1 MGIKLMVEKTLKMK
15 QWEEAS
21 KDLGAKDTVYVSET
35 EGGVPVTKAEE
46 ITSKNRARLEPL
58 KEFISAPF
66 QFLGN
71 IAVPGGAP
79 FGKDNPLI
87 ADQASLDARA
97 AELENMKT
105 YRNKRDKVASD
116 IAMLIH
122 DMNIKNPDPSQ
133 EEILGFENDI
143 NKYVTSMGLSQK
155 DFASIN
161 PSTILLE
168 DEFGFYSSTP
178 NPYPA
183 IETTQEMAAGI
194 YGGLKGYK
202 YGSLGV
208 DAFGNVFKYGMKGAS
223 DRFKKG
229 RARMLR
235 TKNVPG
241 PWWAKALGVIAGGSV
256 GVGIADY
263 GYETELDI
271 LNKAGQ
277 AKNWLELSDNKMTQ
291 AIGNLIPEALTFG
304 PTGINRPEQKER
316 LTGALKDMAVDAAFT
331 SAFFGIR
338 PVYYGLR
345 QFTGGQV
352 FKMFKPR
359 AGAGVATG
367 QDILAAEQRLL
378 TSGKFNDFY
387 RVNQGLIDETDPAV
401 QKFIAASIKPEQEVA
416 LHIPMVGKG
425 LTSILRSPLFNFMR
439 PIDLKMPLNTTADVL
454 PPLNKVPGTFIQ
466 RSDVGSPLLAGGVKM
481 FGRAPVLGGGIYQ
494 NKAQQ
499 MDSYMDLG
507 ESIIQKL
514 TFAPLINVTEHGVKI
529 KDLGHR
535 AARGFRDAA
544 YKKQMN
550 LLDTARRYGA
560 VVDDSTFVN
569 AAKKMYD
576 RGLRQRQI
584 VPGDTSRGYGTPENI
599 RIKKEIPEPFMD
611 FLERQVLAPG
621 KAGARDIEM
630 YYGLRQQ
637 MDQLYK
643 KWMKNSDGESQAD
656 ILNLY
661 KAWEADIGKLSKSGI
676 SDVERL
682 WADYET
688 FVSNGMLMFGTKAGK
703 AMTGGV
709 ERLGMTINQV
719 DTKRQANNLFN
730 TVVDMAKADPA
741 TAAQN
746 LVTMKNIVG
755 DKAYYEGL
763 GIYLN
768 QAFNNSIVTKEGAE
782 LFDGAAFKRA
792 LGLGKDNPL
801 ADLFKKALPGPQVS
815 KLVVRDQRTGIIH
828 EFDDANFNEG
838 LRMVNVEFAE
848 GITERQLR
856 QLPTQKDLADFAT
869 LMEAAAKN
877 GIPEISTFMARRAV
891 MGGIRSGIS
900 AALPTSA
907 LGIKAKTYGGL
918 GALGAATG
926 WVVPAALAFGVRY
939 MGKIMTNPVTLN
951 VYKNILD
958 STLPEQTLLSN
969 FARIVRLMPEEWKEF
984 DRELAEVENDQRYR
998 EEVGKNVAQ
1007 PLTLYEQMKDAA
1019 GQIGDAG
1026 KDILDKT
1033 KGLDSPALDL
1043 INRIKQPAPAE
1054 SIFADEAAA
1063 FDSSS
1068 VGSSILNNPIMN
1080 PSAAASLYEGDL
1092 DQALANQAAPRMAAK
1107 GGIISLV

>member
-1 MGIKLMVEKTLKMK
+1 MGIKLMVEKTLKMQ
-15 QWEEAS
+15 QWEKAS
-21 KDLGAKDTVYVSET
+21 KDLGAKDTEYVAET
-35 EGGVPVTKAEE
+35 EGGIPVTKPEQIASE
-46 ITSKNRARLEPL
+46 NRAKLNPL
-58 KEFISAPF
+58 WQTVRAPF
-66 QFLGN
+66 QTLGN
-71 IAVPGGAP
+71 ILVPGGAP
-79 FGKDNPLI
+79 FGKDNPWV
-87 ADQASLDARA
+87 ADQTALDARA
-97 AELENMKT
+97 SELENMKT

-122 DMNIKNPDPSQ
+122 DMNIKNPDPSEQ
-133 EEILGFENDI
+133 EILDFEKDLDS
-143 NKYVTSMGLSQK
+143 YVRSMGLSHK
-155 DFASIN
+155 DFASVN
-161 PSTILLE
+161 PRTILLE

-178 NPYPA
+178 NPYPGVERA
-183 IETTQEMAAGI
+183 QEAVAGI

-202 YGSLGV
+202 YGKLGV
-208 DAFGNVFKYGMKGAS
+208 DAFGDVFKYGAKGAA
-223 DRFKKG
+223 DRFKAG
-229 RARMLR
+229 RNRMLKTR
-235 TKNVPG
+235 TVPG

-277 AKNWLELSDNKMTQ
+277 AKNWLELSDSKMNQ

-338 PVYYGLR
+338 PAYYYLR
-345 QFTGGQV
+345 KFIGESG
-352 FKMFKPR
+352 FRMFKPR
-359 AGAGVATG
+359 AGKGVPTG
-367 QDILAAEQRLL
+367 QEIMAAEQRLL
-378 TSGKFNDFY
+378 GSGKFNDFY
-387 RVNQGLIDETDPAV
+387 RVSEGLIDETDPAV

-416 LHIPMVGKG
+416 LHIPLIGRG
-425 LTSILRSPLFNFMR
+425 LTSVLRSPLFNFMR
-439 PIDLKMPLNTTADVL
+439 PIDLKMPLNTAADIL
-454 PPLNKVPGTFIQ
+454 PPLHKVPGTFIQ
-466 RSDVGSPLLAGGVKM
+466 RADVGSPLLAGGTKM
-481 FGRAPVLGGGIYQ
+481 FGRAPVLGGGIYN

-499 MDSYMDLG
+499 MDAYMDLG

-514 TFAPLINVTEHGVKI
+514 TFAPIINVTDHGVRI
-529 KDLGHR
+529 SDLGHR
-535 AARGFRDAA
+535 AARGFINAA
-544 YKKQMN
+544 NQKQMN
-550 LLDTARRYGA
+550 LLETARRYGA

-569 AAKKMYD
+569 AAKKMYE

-584 VPGDTSRGYGTPENI
+584 VPGDSGSE
-599 RIKKEIPEPFMD
+599 RIKKEIPEPFMN
-611 FLERQVLAPG
+611 FLEKQVLAPG

-637 MDQLYK
+637 MDELYK
-643 KWMKNSDGESQAD
+643 KWMKNADGESQAD
-656 ILNLY
+656 IINLY

-676 SDVERL
+676 PDVERL

-703 AMTGGV
+703 AMTGGI
-709 ERLGMTINQV
+709 ERVGMAINQV
-719 DTKRQANNLFN
+719 DPDRQASNLFN

-746 LVTMKNIVG
+746 LTTMRNIVG

-768 QAFNNSIVTKEGAE
+768 QAFNNSIITKEGAE

-828 EFDDANFNEG
+828 EFDNANFNEG
-838 LRMVNVEFAE
+838 LRMANVEFAE

-891 MGGIRSGIS
+891 MGGIRSGIA

-907 LGIKAKTYGGL
+907 IGIKAKTYGGL

-969 FARIVRLMPEEWKEF
+969 FARMVRLMPEEWKEF

-998 EEVGKNVAQ
+998 ETVGKQVAQ
-1007 PLTLYEQMKDAA
+1007 PMTLYEQMKDAA

-1026 KDILDKT
+1026 KNILDKT
-1033 KGLDSPALDL
+1033 YGTESPALDL
-1043 INRIKQPAPAE
+1043 IDRIKEPPPAE
-1054 SIFADEAAA
+1054 SIFADEAA

-1068 VGSSILNNPIMN
+1068 VGSSIMNNPIMN

-1107 GGIISLV
+1107 GGIISLVN

>member
-1 MGIKLMVEKTLKMK
+1 MGIKLMVEKTLKMQ
-15 QWEEAS
+15 QWEKAS
-21 KDLGAKDTVYVSET
+21 KDLGAKDTEYVAET
-35 EGGVPVTKAEE
+35 EGGIPVTKPEQIASE
-46 ITSKNRARLEPL
+46 NRAKLNPL
-58 KEFISAPF
+58 WQTVRAPF
-66 QFLGN
+66 QTLGN
-71 IAVPGGAP
+71 ILVPGGAP
-79 FGKDNPLI
+79 FGKDNPWV
-87 ADQASLDARA
+87 ADQTALDARA
-97 AELENMKT
+97 SELENMKT

-122 DMNIKNPDPSQ
+122 DMNIKNPDPSEQ
-133 EEILGFENDI
+133 EILDFEKDLDS
-143 NKYVTSMGLSQK
+143 YVRSMGLSHK
-155 DFASIN
+155 DFASVN
-161 PSTILLE
+161 PRTILLE

-178 NPYPA
+178 NPYPGVERA
-183 IETTQEMAAGI
+183 QEAVAGI

-202 YGSLGV
+202 YGKLGV
-208 DAFGNVFKYGMKGAS
+208 DAFGDVFKYGAKGAA
-223 DRFKKG
+223 DRFKAG
-229 RARMLR
+229 RNRMLKTR
-235 TKNVPG
+235 TVPG

-277 AKNWLELSDNKMTQ
+277 AKNWLELSDSKMNQ

-338 PVYYGLR
+338 PAYYGLR
-345 QFTGGQV
+345 KFIGETG
-352 FKMFKPR
+352 FRMFKPR
-359 AGAGVATG
+359 AGKGVPTG
-367 QDILAAEQRLL
+367 QEIMAAEQRLL
-378 TSGKFNDFY
+378 GSGKFNDFY
-387 RVNQGLIDETDPAV
+387 RVSEGLIDETDPAV

-416 LHIPMVGKG
+416 LHIPLIGRG
-425 LTSILRSPLFNFMR
+425 LTSVLRSPLFNFMR
-439 PIDLKMPLNTTADVL
+439 PIDLKMPLNTAADIL
-454 PPLNKVPGTFIQ
+454 PPLHKVPGTFIQ
-466 RSDVGSPLLAGGVKM
+466 RADVGSPLLAGGTKM
-481 FGRAPVLGGGIYQ
+481 FGRAPVLGGGIYN

-499 MDSYMDLG
+499 MDAYMDLG

-514 TFAPLINVTEHGVKI
+514 TFAPIINVTDHGVRI
-529 KDLGHR
+529 SDLGHR
-535 AARGFRDAA
+535 AARGFINAA
-544 YKKQMN
+544 NQKQMN
-550 LLDTARRYGA
+550 LLETARRYGA

-569 AAKKMYD
+569 AAKKMYE

-584 VPGDTSRGYGTPENI
+584 VPGDSGSE
-599 RIKKEIPEPFMD
+599 RIKKEIPEPFMN
-611 FLERQVLAPG
+611 FLEKQVLAPG

-637 MDQLYK
+637 MDELYK
-643 KWMKNSDGESQAD
+643 KWMKNADGESQAD
-656 ILNLY
+656 IINLY

-676 SDVERL
+676 PDVERL

-703 AMTGGV
+703 AMTGGI
-709 ERLGMTINQV
+709 ERVGMAINQV
-719 DTKRQANNLFN
+719 DPDRQASNLFN

-746 LVTMKNIVG
+746 LTTMRNIVG

-768 QAFNNSIVTKEGAE
+768 QAFNNSIITKEGAE

-828 EFDDANFNEG
+828 EFDNANFNEG
-838 LRMVNVEFAE
+838 LRMANVEFAE

-891 MGGIRSGIS
+891 MGGIRSGIA

-907 LGIKAKTYGGL
+907 IGIKAKTYGGL

-969 FARIVRLMPEEWKEF
+969 FARMVRLMPEEWKEF

-998 EEVGKNVAQ
+998 ETVGKQVAQ
-1007 PLTLYEQMKDAA
+1007 PMTLYEQMKDAA

-1026 KDILDKT
+1026 KNILDKT
-1033 KGLDSPALDL
+1033 YGTESPALDL
-1043 INRIKQPAPAE
+1043 IDRIKEPPPAE
-1054 SIFADEAAA
+1054 SIFADEAA

-1068 VGSSILNNPIMN
+1068 VGSSIMNNPIMN

-1107 GGIISLV
+1107 GGIISLVN

>member
-1 MGIKLMVEKTLKMK
+1 MGIKLMVEKTLKMQ
-15 QWEEAS
+15 QWEKAS
-21 KDLGAKDTVYVSET
+21 KDLGAKDTEYVAET
-35 EGGVPVTKAEE
+35 EGGIPVTKPEQIASE
-46 ITSKNRARLEPL
+46 NRAKLNPL
-58 KEFISAPF
+58 WQTVRAPF
-66 QFLGN
+66 QTLGN
-71 IAVPGGAP
+71 ILVPGGAP
-79 FGKDNPLI
+79 FGKDNPWV
-87 ADQASLDARA
+87 ADQTALDARA
-97 AELENMKT
+97 SELENMKT

-122 DMNIKNPDPSQ
+122 DMNIKNPDPSEQ
-133 EEILGFENDI
+133 EILDFEKDLDS
-143 NKYVTSMGLSQK
+143 YVRSMGLSHK
-155 DFASIN
+155 DFASVN
-161 PSTILLE
+161 PRTILLE

-178 NPYPA
+178 NPYPGVERA
-183 IETTQEMAAGI
+183 QEAVAGI

-202 YGSLGV
+202 YGKLGV
-208 DAFGNVFKYGMKGAS
+208 DAFGDVFKYGAKGAA
-223 DRFKKG
+223 DRFKAG
-229 RARMLR
+229 RNRMLKTR
-235 TKNVPG
+235 TVPG

-277 AKNWLELSDNKMTQ
+277 AKNWLELSDSKMNQ

-338 PVYYGLR
+338 PAYYGLR
-345 QFTGGQV
+345 KFIGETG
-352 FKMFKPR
+352 FRMFKPR
-359 AGAGVATG
+359 AGKGVPTG
-367 QDILAAEQRLL
+367 QEIMAAEQRLL
-378 TSGKFNDFY
+378 GSGKFNDFY
-387 RVNQGLIDETDPAV
+387 RVSEGLIDETDPAV

-416 LHIPMVGKG
+416 LHIPLIGRG
-425 LTSILRSPLFNFMR
+425 LTSVLRSPLFNFMR
-439 PIDLKMPLNTTADVL
+439 PIDLKMPLNTAADIL
-454 PPLNKVPGTFIQ
+454 PPLHKVPGTFIQ
-466 RSDVGSPLLAGGVKM
+466 RADVGSPILAGGTKM
-481 FGRAPVLGGGIYQ
+481 FGRAPVLGGGIYN

-499 MDSYMDLG
+499 MDAYMDLG

-514 TFAPLINVTEHGVKI
+514 TFAPIINVTDHGVRI
-529 KDLGHR
+529 SDLGHR
-535 AARGFRDAA
+535 AARGFINAA
-544 YKKQMN
+544 NQKQMN
-550 LLDTARRYGA
+550 LLETARRYGA

-569 AAKKMYD
+569 AAKKMYE

-584 VPGDTSRGYGTPENI
+584 VPGDSGSE
-599 RIKKEIPEPFMD
+599 RIKKEIPEPFMN
-611 FLERQVLAPG
+611 FLEKQVLAPG

-637 MDQLYK
+637 MDELYK
-643 KWMKNSDGESQAD
+643 KWMKNADGESQAD
-656 ILNLY
+656 IINLY

-676 SDVERL
+676 PDVERL

-703 AMTGGV
+703 AMTGGI
-709 ERLGMTINQV
+709 ERVGMAINQV
-719 DTKRQANNLFN
+719 DPDRQASNLFN

-746 LVTMKNIVG
+746 LTTMRNIVG

-768 QAFNNSIVTKEGAE
+768 QAFNNSIITKEGAE

-828 EFDDANFNEG
+828 EFDNANFNEG
-838 LRMVNVEFAE
+838 LRMANVEFAE

-891 MGGIRSGIS
+891 MGGIRSGIA

-907 LGIKAKTYGGL
+907 IGIKAKTYGGL

-969 FARIVRLMPEEWKEF
+969 FARMVRLMPEEWKEF

-998 EEVGKNVAQ
+998 ETVGKQVAQ
-1007 PLTLYEQMKDAA
+1007 PMTLYEQMKDAA

-1026 KDILDKT
+1026 KNILDKT
-1033 KGLDSPALDL
+1033 YGTESPALDL
-1043 INRIKQPAPAE
+1043 IDRIKEPPPAE
-1054 SIFADEAAA
+1054 SIFADEAA

-1068 VGSSILNNPIMN
+1068 VGSSIMNNPIMN

-1107 GGIISLV
+1107 GGIISLVN

>member
-1 MGIKLMVEKTLKMK
+1 MVEKTLKMQ
-15 QWEEAS
+15 QWEKAS
-21 KDLGAKDTVYVSET
+21 KDLGAKDTEYVAET
-35 EGGVPVTKAEE
+35 EGGIPVTKPEQIASE
-46 ITSKNRARLEPL
+46 NRAKLNPL
-58 KEFISAPF
+58 WQTVRAPF
-66 QFLGN
+66 QTLGN
-71 IAVPGGAP
+71 ILVPGGAP
-79 FGKDNPLI
+79 FGKDNPWV
-87 ADQASLDARA
+87 ADQTALDARA
-97 AELENMKT
+97 SELENMKT

-122 DMNIKNPDPSQ
+122 DMNIKNPDPSEQ
-133 EEILGFENDI
+133 EILDFEKDLDS
-143 NKYVTSMGLSQK
+143 YVRSMGLSHK
-155 DFASIN
+155 DFASVN
-161 PSTILLE
+161 PRTILLE

-178 NPYPA
+178 NPYPGVERA
-183 IETTQEMAAGI
+183 QEAVAGI

-202 YGSLGV
+202 YGKLGV
-208 DAFGNVFKYGMKGAS
+208 DAFGDVFKYGAKGAA
-223 DRFKKG
+223 DRFKAG
-229 RARMLR
+229 RNRMLKTR
-235 TKNVPG
+235 TVPG

-277 AKNWLELSDNKMTQ
+277 AKNWLELSDSKMNQ

-338 PVYYGLR
+338 PAYYGLR
-345 QFTGGQV
+345 KFIGETG
-352 FKMFKPR
+352 FRMFKPR
-359 AGAGVATG
+359 AGKGVPTG
-367 QDILAAEQRLL
+367 QEIMAAEQRLL
-378 TSGKFNDFY
+378 GSGKFNDFY
-387 RVNQGLIDETDPAV
+387 RVSEGLIDETDPAV

-416 LHIPMVGKG
+416 LHIPLIGRG
-425 LTSILRSPLFNFMR
+425 LTSVLRSPLFNFMR
-439 PIDLKMPLNTTADVL
+439 PIDLKMPLNTAADIL
-454 PPLNKVPGTFIQ
+454 PPLHKVPGTFIQ
-466 RSDVGSPLLAGGVKM
+466 RADVGSPLLAGGTKM
-481 FGRAPVLGGGIYQ
+481 FGRAPVLGGGIYN

-499 MDSYMDLG
+499 MDAYMDLG

-514 TFAPLINVTEHGVKI
+514 TFAPIINVTDHGVRI
-529 KDLGHR
+529 SDLGHR
-535 AARGFRDAA
+535 AARGFINAA
-544 YKKQMN
+544 NQKQMN
-550 LLDTARRYGA
+550 LLETARRYGA

-569 AAKKMYD
+569 AAKKMYE

-584 VPGDTSRGYGTPENI
+584 VPGDSGSE
-599 RIKKEIPEPFMD
+599 RIKKEIPEPFMN
-611 FLERQVLAPG
+611 FLEKQVLAPG

-637 MDQLYK
+637 MDELYK
-643 KWMKNSDGESQAD
+643 KWMKNADGESQAD
-656 ILNLY
+656 IINLY

-676 SDVERL
+676 PDVERL

-703 AMTGGV
+703 AMTGGI
-709 ERLGMTINQV
+709 ERVGMAINQV
-719 DTKRQANNLFN
+719 DPDRQASNLFN

-746 LVTMKNIVG
+746 LTTMRNIVG

-768 QAFNNSIVTKEGAE
+768 QAFNNSIITKEGAE

-828 EFDDANFNEG
+828 EFDNANFNEG
-838 LRMVNVEFAE
+838 LRMANVEFAE

-891 MGGIRSGIS
+891 MGGIRSGIA

-907 LGIKAKTYGGL
+907 IGIKAKTYGGL

-969 FARIVRLMPEEWKEF
+969 FARMVRLMPEEWKEF

-998 EEVGKNVAQ
+998 ETVGKQVAQ
-1007 PLTLYEQMKDAA
+1007 PMTLYEQMKDAA

-1026 KDILDKT
+1026 KNILDKT
-1033 KGLDSPALDL
+1033 YGTESPALDL
-1043 INRIKQPAPAE
+1043 IDRIKEPPPAE
-1054 SIFADEAAA
+1054 SIFADEAA

-1068 VGSSILNNPIMN
+1068 VGSSIMNNPIMN

-1107 GGIISLV
+1107 GGIISLVN

>member
-1 MGIKLMVEKTLKMK
+1 MVEKTLKMQ
-15 QWEEAS
+15 QWEKAS
-21 KDLGAKDTVYVSET
+21 KDLGAKDTEYVAET
-35 EGGVPVTKAEE
+35 EGGIPVTKPEQIASE
-46 ITSKNRARLEPL
+46 NRAKLNPL
-58 KEFISAPF
+58 WQTVRAPF
-66 QFLGN
+66 QTLGN
-71 IAVPGGAP
+71 ILVPGGAP
-79 FGKDNPLI
+79 FGKDNPWV
-87 ADQASLDARA
+87 ADQTALDARA
-97 AELENMKT
+97 SELENMKT

-122 DMNIKNPDPSQ
+122 DMNIKNPDPSEQ
-133 EEILGFENDI
+133 EILDFEKDLDS
-143 NKYVTSMGLSQK
+143 YVRSMGLSHK
-155 DFASIN
+155 DFASVN
-161 PSTILLE
+161 PRTILLE

-178 NPYPA
+178 NPYPGVERA
-183 IETTQEMAAGI
+183 QEAVAGI

-202 YGSLGV
+202 YGKLGV
-208 DAFGNVFKYGMKGAS
+208 DAFGDVFKYGAKGAA
-223 DRFKKG
+223 DRFKAG
-229 RARMLR
+229 RNRMLKTR
-235 TKNVPG
+235 TVPG

-277 AKNWLELSDNKMTQ
+277 AKNWLELSDSKMNQ

-338 PVYYGLR
+338 PAYYGLR
-345 QFTGGQV
+345 KFIGETG
-352 FKMFKPR
+352 FRMFKPR
-359 AGAGVATG
+359 AGKGVPTG
-367 QDILAAEQRLL
+367 QEIMAAEQRLL
-378 TSGKFNDFY
+378 GSGKFNDFY
-387 RVNQGLIDETDPAV
+387 RVSEGLIDETDPAV
-401 QKFIAASIKPEQEVA
+401 QKFIAASIKPEQEDA
-416 LHIPMVGKG
+416 LHIPLIGKG
-425 LTSILRSPLFNFMR
+425 LTSVLRSPLFNFMR
-439 PIDLKMPLNTTADVL
+439 PIDLKMPLNTAADIL
-454 PPLNKVPGTFIQ
+454 PPLHKVPGTFIQ
-466 RSDVGSPLLAGGVKM
+466 RSDVGSPLLAGGTKM
-481 FGRAPVLGGGIYQ
+481 FGRAPVLGGGIYN

-499 MDSYMDLG
+499 MDAYMDLG

-514 TFAPLINVTEHGVKI
+514 TFAPIINVTDHGVRI
-529 KDLGHR
+529 SDLGHR
-535 AARGFRDAA
+535 AARGFINAA
-544 YKKQMN
+544 NQKQMN

-569 AAKKMYD
+569 AAKKMYE

-584 VPGDTSRGYGTPENI
+584 VPGDRGSE
-599 RIKKEIPEPFMD
+599 RIKKEIPEPFMN
-611 FLERQVLAPG
+611 FLEKQVLAPG

-637 MDQLYK
+637 MDELYK
-643 KWMKNSDGESQAD
+643 KWMKNADGESQAD
-656 ILNLY
+656 IINLY

-676 SDVERL
+676 PDVERL

-703 AMTGGV
+703 AMTGGI
-709 ERLGMTINQV
+709 ERVGMAINQV
-719 DTKRQANNLFN
+719 DPDRQASNLFN

-746 LVTMKNIVG
+746 LTTMRNIVG

-768 QAFNNSIVTKEGAE
+768 QAFNNSIITKEGAE

-828 EFDDANFNEG
+828 EFDNANFNEG
-838 LRMVNVEFAE
+838 LRMANVEFAE

-891 MGGIRSGIS
+891 MGGIRSGIAS
-900 AALPTSA
+900 ALPSSA
-907 LGIKAKTYGGL
+907 LGMRRVKAA
-918 GALGAATG
+918 GAFGAVSTFTG
-926 WVVPAALAFGVRY
+926 WVTPAALAFGVRY

-969 FARIVRLMPEEWKEF
+969 FARLVRLMPEEWKEF

-998 EEVGKNVAQ
+998 ETVGKQVAQ
-1007 PLTLYEQMKDAA
+1007 PMTLYEQIKEA
-1019 GQIGDAG
+1019 GANVADTTGN
-1026 KDILDKT
+1026 ILDKT
-1033 KGLDSPALDL
+1033 KGLGYGTESPALDIL
-1043 INRIKQPAPAE
+1043 DKIKEPAPAE
-1054 SIFADEAAA
+1054 SIFADEAA

-1068 VGSSILNNPIMN
+1068 VGSSIMNNPIMN

-1107 GGIISLV
+1107 GGIISLVN

>member
-1 MGIKLMVEKTLKMK
+1 MVEKTLKMQ
-15 QWEEAS
+15 QWEKAS
-21 KDLGAKDTVYVSET
+21 KDLGAKDTEYVAET
-35 EGGVPVTKAEE
+35 EGGIPVTKPEQIASE
-46 ITSKNRARLEPL
+46 NRAKLNPL
-58 KEFISAPF
+58 WQTVRAPF
-66 QFLGN
+66 QTLGN
-71 IAVPGGAP
+71 ILVPGGAP
-79 FGKDNPLI
+79 FGKDNPWV
-87 ADQASLDARA
+87 ADQTALDARA
-97 AELENMKT
+97 SELENMKT

-122 DMNIKNPDPSQ
+122 DMNIKNPDPSEQ
-133 EEILGFENDI
+133 EILDFEKDLDS
-143 NKYVTSMGLSQK
+143 YVRSMGLSHK
-155 DFASIN
+155 DFASVN
-161 PSTILLE
+161 PRTILLE

-178 NPYPA
+178 NPYPGVERA
-183 IETTQEMAAGI
+183 QEAVAGI

-202 YGSLGV
+202 YGKLGV
-208 DAFGNVFKYGMKGAS
+208 DAFGDVFKYGAKGAA
-223 DRFKKG
+223 DRFKAG
-229 RARMLR
+229 RNRMLKTR
-235 TKNVPG
+235 TVPG

-277 AKNWLELSDNKMTQ
+277 AKNWLELSDSKMNQ

-338 PVYYGLR
+338 PAYYGLR
-345 QFTGGQV
+345 KFIGETG
-352 FKMFKPR
+352 FRMFKPR
-359 AGAGVATG
+359 AGKGVPTG
-367 QDILAAEQRLL
+367 QEIMAAEQRLL
-378 TSGKFNDFY
+378 GSGKFNDFY
-387 RVNQGLIDETDPAV
+387 RVSEGLIDETDPAV

-416 LHIPMVGKG
+416 LHIPLIGRG
-425 LTSILRSPLFNFMR
+425 LTSVLRSPLFNFMR
-439 PIDLKMPLNTTADVL
+439 PIDLKMPLNTAADIL
-454 PPLNKVPGTFIQ
+454 PPLHKVPGTFIQ
-466 RSDVGSPLLAGGVKM
+466 RADVGSPILAGGTKM
-481 FGRAPVLGGGIYQ
+481 FGRAPVLGGGIYN

-499 MDSYMDLG
+499 MDAYMDLG

-514 TFAPLINVTEHGVKI
+514 TFAPIINVTDHGVRI
-529 KDLGHR
+529 SDLGHR
-535 AARGFRDAA
+535 AARGFINAA
-544 YKKQMN
+544 NQKQMN
-550 LLDTARRYGA
+550 LLETARRYGA

-569 AAKKMYD
+569 AAKKMYE

-584 VPGDTSRGYGTPENI
+584 VPGDSGSE
-599 RIKKEIPEPFMD
+599 RIKKEIPEPFMN
-611 FLERQVLAPG
+611 FLEKQVLAPG

-637 MDQLYK
+637 MDELYK
-643 KWMKNSDGESQAD
+643 KWMKNADGESQAD
-656 ILNLY
+656 IINLY

-676 SDVERL
+676 PDVERL

-703 AMTGGV
+703 AMTGGI
-709 ERLGMTINQV
+709 ERVGMAINQV
-719 DTKRQANNLFN
+719 DPDRQASNLFN

-746 LVTMKNIVG
+746 LTTMRNIVG

-768 QAFNNSIVTKEGAE
+768 QAFNNSIITKEGAE

-828 EFDDANFNEG
+828 EFDNANFNEG
-838 LRMVNVEFAE
+838 LRMANVEFAE

-891 MGGIRSGIS
+891 MGGIRSGIA

-907 LGIKAKTYGGL
+907 IGIKAKTYGGL

-969 FARIVRLMPEEWKEF
+969 FARMVRLMPEEWKEF

-998 EEVGKNVAQ
+998 ETVGKQVAQ
-1007 PLTLYEQMKDAA
+1007 PMTLYEQMKDAA

-1026 KDILDKT
+1026 KNILDKT
-1033 KGLDSPALDL
+1033 YGTESPALDL
-1043 INRIKQPAPAE
+1043 IDRIKEPPPAE
-1054 SIFADEAAA
+1054 SIFADEAA

-1068 VGSSILNNPIMN
+1068 VGSSIMNNPIMN

-1107 GGIISLV
+1107 GGIISLVN

>member
-15 QWEEAS
+15 QWEKAS
-21 KDLGAKDTVYVSET
+21 KDLGAKDTEYVAET
-35 EGGVPVTKAEE
+35 EGGIPVTKPEQIATRVNKALQPG
-46 ITSKNRARLEPL
+46 IQAVT
-58 KEFISAPF
+58 APF
-66 QFLGN
+66 QTLGN
-71 IAVPGGAP
+71 ILVPGGAP
-79 FGKDNPLI
+79 FGKDNPWV
-87 ADQASLDARA
+87 ADQTALDARA
-97 AELENMKT
+97 AELESMKS

-122 DMNIKNPDPSQ
+122 DMNIKNPDPSEQ
-133 EEILGFENDI
+133 EILDFEKDLDG
-143 NKYVTSMGLSQK
+143 YVRSMGLSQK
-155 DFASIN
+155 DFASVN
-161 PSTILLE
+161 PRTILLE

-202 YGSLGV
+202 YGKLGV
-208 DAFGNVFKYGMKGAS
+208 DAFGDVFKYGAKGAT
-223 DRFKKG
+223 DRFKAG
-229 RARMLR
+229 RNRMLKTR
-235 TKNVPG
+235 TVPG

-277 AKNWLELSDNKMTQ
+277 AKNWLELSDSKMNQ

-304 PTGINRPEQKER
+304 PTGINRPDQKER

-338 PVYYGLR
+338 PAYYGLR
-345 QFTGGQV
+345 KFIGETG
-352 FKMFKPR
+352 FRMFKPR
-359 AGAGVATG
+359 AGKGVPTG
-367 QDILAAEQRLL
+367 QEIMAAEQRLL
-378 TSGKFNDFY
+378 GSGKFNDFY
-387 RVNQGLIDETDPAV
+387 RVSEGLIDETDPAV

-416 LHIPMVGKG
+416 LHIPMIGKG
-425 LTSILRSPLFNFMR
+425 LTSVLRSPLFNFMR
-439 PIDLKMPLNTTADVL
+439 PIDLQMPLRNTADVL
-454 PPLNKVPGTFIQ
+454 PPLHKVPGTFIQ
-466 RSDVGSPLLAGGVKM
+466 RSDVGSPLLAGGTKM
-481 FGRAPVLGGGIYQ
+481 FGRAPVLGGGIYN

-499 MDSYMDLG
+499 MDAYMDLG

-514 TFAPLINVTEHGVKI
+514 TFAPLINVTEHGIKI
-529 KDLGHR
+529 KDLGHNR
-535 AARGFRDAA
+535 ARGFINAA
-544 YKKQMN
+544 NQKQMN

-584 VPGDTSRGYGTPENI
+584 VPGDRGSEK
-599 RIKKEIPEPFMD
+599 IKKEIPEPFMD

-621 KAGARDIEM
+621 KAGARSIEM

-637 MDQLYK
+637 MDELYK
-643 KWMKNSDGESQAD
+643 KWMKNADGESQAD
-656 ILNLY
+656 IINLY

-676 SDVERL
+676 PDVERL

-703 AMTGGV
+703 AMTGGI
-709 ERLGMTINQV
+709 ERVGMTINQV
-719 DTKRQANNLFN
+719 DPDRQASNLFN

-746 LVTMKNIVG
+746 LTTMKNIVG

-768 QAFNNSIVTKEGAE
+768 QAFNNSIITKEGAE
-782 LFDGAAFKRA
+782 LFDGVAFKRA

-828 EFDDANFNEG
+828 EFDNANFNEG
-838 LRMVNVEFAE
+838 LKMANVEFAE

-891 MGGIRSGIS
+891 MGGIRSGIAS
-900 AALPTSA
+900 ALPSSA

-969 FARIVRLMPEEWKEF
+969 FARMVRLMPEEWKEF

-998 EEVGKNVAQ
+998 ENVGKQVAQ
-1007 PLTLYEQMKDAA
+1007 PMTLYEQMKDAA

-1026 KDILDKT
+1026 KNILEKTYGTESPALDILDK
-1033 KGLDSPALDL
+1033 
-1043 INRIKQPAPAE
+1043 IKEPPPAE
-1054 SIFADEAAA
+1054 SIFADEAA

-1068 VGSSILNNPIMN
+1068 VGSSIMNNPIMN
-1080 PSAAASLYEGDL
+1080 PSAAASLYEGNL
-1092 DQALANQAAPRMAAK
+1092 DQALANQVAPRMAAK
-1107 GGIISLV
+1107 GGIISLVS